1 MTPDVLE
8 ERGAFVLRIQV
19 AQEELFLLGLLTVQ
33 EFLLGLFTL
42 EKKRGHDISKRRVPH
57 T

>member
-42 EKKRGHDISKRRVPH
+42 EKKKRP
-57 T
+57 